1 MSDLSRYLVPSGIH
15 RVEETIQKSRFVT
28 TAARASDPGA
38 ARKLVAQVQDK
49 FPNATHHCWAF
60 VAGPSGSTAHVGVS
74 DDGEPHGT
82 AGRPML
88 KVLLYG
94 GVGEIVVVCARYY
107 GGVKL
112 GTGGLS
118 RAYSRGVKLVLDS
131 LPTVEHVERTLLHIT
146 VPYVRVDSFQRLA
159 READVLIENEEYA
172 EAVRYRCGVPA
183 DGVEVFTQ
191 AVSELTRGDG
201 LVQKI

>member
-1 MSDLSRYLVPSGIH
+1 MSDLSRYLVPAGTH
-15 RVEETIQKSRFVT
+15 HVEETIQKSRFVT
-28 TAARASDPGA
+28 TAARASDPGS
-38 ARKLVAQVQDK
+38 ARKLVAQVQEK
-49 FPNATHHCWAF
+49 SPNATHHCWAF
-60 VAGPSGSTAHVGVS
+60 VAGPSGSTAHVGMS

-88 KVLLYG
+88 KVLLHG
-94 GVGEIVVVCARYY
+94 RVGEIVVVCARYY

-131 LPTVEHVERTLLHIT
+131 LPTVEHVERALLCIT
-146 VPYVRVDSFQRLA
+146 VPYVRADGFQRLA

-172 EAVRYRCGVPA
+172 EAVRYRCCVPA
-183 DGVEVFTQ
+183 HGVESFRK
-191 AVSELTRGDG
+191 AIAELTRGDG
-201 LVQKI
+201 LVQEI

>member
-1 MSDLSRYLVPSGIH
+1 
-15 RVEETIQKSRFVT
+15 
-28 TAARASDPGA
+28 
-38 ARKLVAQVQDK
+38 
-49 FPNATHHCWAF
+49 
-60 VAGPSGSTAHVGVS
+60 
-74 DDGEPHGT
+74 
-82 AGRPML
+82 ML

-131 LPTVEHVERTLLHIT
+131 LPTVEHVERTLLHIM
-146 VPYVRVDSFQRLA
+146 VPYVRVDGFQRLA

-172 EAVRYRCGVPA
+172 EAERYRCGVPA